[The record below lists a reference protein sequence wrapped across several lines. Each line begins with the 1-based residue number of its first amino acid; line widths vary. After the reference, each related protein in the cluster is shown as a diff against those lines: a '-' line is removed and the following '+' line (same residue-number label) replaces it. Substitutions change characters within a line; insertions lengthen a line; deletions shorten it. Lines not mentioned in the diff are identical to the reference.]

1 MLVLKIKFA
10 KKKKKGIDLRNL
22 IKNCPACVKI
32 SIRSAGNQNK
42 QSFCPY
48 YTLLLIEM
56 FIV

>member
-10 KKKKKGIDLRNL
+10 KKKGIDLRNL